1 MNSITLSKATEMNT
15 KAPVYSIMTT
25 KVITISPD
33 DQVKVAKETFEV
45 NKIHHLPVLED
56 EKLVGILSGSDLLH
70 FLRYLDKDSQEPYLN
85 DLRLKNYKVGEIMQ
99 TNIATVDYEDS
110 IQSILEVF
118 SQNVFHALPVM
129 KNGELVGIVTT
140 QDIVKALL
148 EEATEATA

>member
-1 MNSITLSKATEMNT
+1 MNT
-15 KAPVYSIMTT
+15 KAPVSSIMTT
-25 KVITISPD
+25 KVLTIAPD
-33 DQVKVAKETFEV
+33 DPVKVAKELFDL
-45 NKIHHLPVLED
+45 NKIRHLPVLED

-99 TNIATVDYEDS
+99 TELATVEEEDS
-110 IQSILEVF
+110 IRSILEVF

-129 KNGELVGIVTT
+129 RRGELVGIVTT

-148 EEATEATA
+148 QEEVEATA

>member
-1 MNSITLSKATEMNT
+1 MNT
-15 KAPVYSIMTT
+15 KAPISSIMTSS
-25 KVITISPD
+25 VITISPD
-33 DQVKVAKETFEV
+33 DKVLVAKETFDL

-56 EKLVGILSGSDLLH
+56 EKLVGILSSSDLLY

-99 TNIATVDYEDS
+99 TNLATVDQEDS
-110 IQSILEVF
+110 IRSILEVF
-118 SQNVFHALPVM
+118 SQNVFHALPVT

-148 EEATEATA
+148 QEEAETAA